1 MALAGGADLPEAVR
15 YGSAAATA
23 NALVP
28 GQGEL
33 DPADVDRLL
42 PGCSVTRR

>member
-1 MALAGGADLPEAVR
+1 MADALSLGGAA
-15 YGSAAATA
+15 GAA

-33 DPADVDRLL
+33 DPADVERLQRMTAVSRL
-42 PGCSVTRR
+42 DG